1 MAYITVV
8 NPVFLTA
15 TGIPRDDAILAT
27 IVASAFAT
35 LLMGLVANLPV
46 ALAPGMGLNA
56 FFAYTICIQHKV
68 PWQTALG
75 LLAIVAIVFLGLT
88 VGRIREMLTAAVP
101 KTLRVAAAVGIGLIM
116 SGLGLEHGGSGG

>member
-1 MAYITVV
+1 MSSPLATLDRRFHVSDSGSTLVREALGGLTTFLSMVYITVV

-15 TGIPRDDAILAT
+15 AGIPRDDAILAT

-56 FFAYTICIQHKV
+56 FSPTRSVSSTTC
-68 PWQTALG
+68 P
-75 LLAIVAIVFLGLT
+75 
-88 VGRIREMLTAAVP
+88 GRPLSACW
-101 KTLRVAAAVGIGLIM
+101 
-116 SGLGLEHGGSGG
+116 